1 MPTVKQQP
9 RDPDRLPAY
18 SGAARTRQLGTRIW
32 KSGNMRIPTDDEI
45 LVLHKKHA
53 RTPEALDLVHT
64 HCEIVCGIA
73 EQLYSRSRASAS
85 AEIDVDLVR
94 AGSLLHDIGVY
105 ELYDDAGHL
114 DGPNYILHG
123 VLGYELLQREGLPEV
138 ICRFASHHTGVGI
151 SADDVRAQGLRLPP
165 ADYLAE
171 TAEERLVMY
180 ADKFHSKKT
189 PPVFLTAPAY
199 AARVRRFG
207 EDKVRAFQAMRAT
220 FGDPDLTQFSDA
232 YGQGIIGEA

>member
-1 MPTVKQQP
+1 
-9 RDPDRLPAY
+9 
-18 SGAARTRQLGTRIW
+18 
-32 KSGNMRIPTDDEI
+32 MRIPTDDEI

-53 RTPEALDLVHT
+53 PTPAALDVVYP

-73 EQLYSRSRASAS
+73 EQLYSRSSAS
-85 AEIDVDLVR
+85 AEIDIDLVR

-105 ELYDDAGHL
+105 ELYDHAGNL
-114 DGPNYILHG
+114 DGANYILHG
-123 VLGYELLQREGLPEV
+123 VLGYDLLQEEGLPEV

-199 AARVRRFG
+199 AASVRRFG
-207 EDKVRAFQAMRAT
+207 EDKVTAFQAMRTT
-220 FGDPDLTQFSDA
+220 FGEPDLTPFSDA
-232 YGQGIIGEA
+232 YRQAIIGGG

>member
-1 MPTVKQQP
+1 
-9 RDPDRLPAY
+9 
-18 SGAARTRQLGTRIW
+18 
-32 KSGNMRIPTDDEI
+32 MRIPTDDEI
-45 LVLHKKHA
+45 LVLHKKRA
-53 RTPEALDLVHT
+53 PTPEALDLVYT
-64 HCEIVCGIA
+64 HCEIVCDIA
-73 EQLYSRSRASAS
+73 EQIYSRSSAS
-85 AEIDVDLVR
+85 AEIDIDLVR

-105 ELYDDAGHL
+105 ELYDDSGHL

-151 SADDVRAQGLRLPP
+151 SADDVRAQRLRLPP

-189 PPVFLTAPAY
+189 PPVFLTASAY
-199 AARVRRFG
+199 ANSVRRFG

-220 FGDPDLTQFSDA
+220 FGEPDLTQLSDA